1 MNKKQKLA
9 WKIIIPIIFFFIAL
23 WVVTSNNLN
32 PFDLKKTWGIWLLYL
47 LVYRAVVDDI
57 FGTPESIYLWVR
69 DIFLYSLALP
79 LFFLGIALLAEILN
93 EYKLGGIYDWFMD
106 FSLGI
111 KIPVCVIVAV
121 FIRQYLKKAK
131 EDKDRNDI
139 ELQNKM
145 LYKFFS
151 QRELIERL
159 FVIVDWLSY
168 IRLND
173 KFTPEQKE
181 QLQKAYE
188 ITWEVHK
195 QIRLGSD

>member
-1 MNKKQKLA
+1 
-9 WKIIIPIIFFFIAL
+9 
-23 WVVTSNNLN
+23 
-32 PFDLKKTWGIWLLYL
+32 
-47 LVYRAVVDDI
+47 
-57 FGTPESIYLWVR
+57 VR

-93 EYKLGGIYDWFMD
+93 EYKLCGIYDWFMD

-188 ITWEVHK
+188 ITFEVHK
-195 QIRLGSD
+195 QIRFGSD